1 MRFSVLHR
9 KCSRLDPRPYR
20 SRWGVAFK
28 YIDTFLRVTE
38 PVFSKIARGKAIAKA
53 VAFVDERLNGEDG
66 LGAIYPAMAY
76 ALMMYDVLG
85 YPRNDPRC
93 ITIWKAI
100 DKLLVENED
109 EIYCPALCVASL
121 GHQPVRP
128 CNDRGMPEWRRR
140 RPEGLGRCL

>member
-1 MRFSVLHR
+1 M
-9 KCSRLDPRPYR
+9 
-20 SRWGVAFK
+20 
-28 YIDTFLRVTE
+28 TE
-38 PVFSKIARGKAIAKA
+38 PVLSKIARDKAIAKA

-100 DKLLVENED
+100 DKLLVENEN
-109 EIYCPALCVASL
+109 EIYCQPACRQFGTPAC
-121 GHQPVRP
+121 QA
-128 CNDRGMPEWRRR
+128 MQ
-140 RPEGLGRCL
+140 